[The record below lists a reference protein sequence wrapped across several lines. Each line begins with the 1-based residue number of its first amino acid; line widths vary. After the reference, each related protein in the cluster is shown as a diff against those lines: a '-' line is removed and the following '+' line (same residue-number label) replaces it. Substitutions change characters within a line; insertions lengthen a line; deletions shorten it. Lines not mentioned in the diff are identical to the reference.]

1 MLLSDVSI
9 RRPVFAT
16 VMNILVVVAGV
27 VAYIALPVREFP
39 DIDYPVV
46 NVSTIYFGA
55 SPETI
60 EATIV
65 EPIEQVLNGIE
76 GILPVGH
83 LVQHPPVIV
92 YRPRSLPRPKRGA
105 RDCGDR

>member
-27 VAYIALPVREFP
+27 VSYIALPVREYP

-46 NVSTIYFGA
+46 NISTIYYVA
-55 SPETI
+55 SPATI
-60 EATIV
+60 EATIA

-76 GILPVGH
+76 GVRTITSTSGFSIGSVNVEFKAG
-83 LVQHPPVIV
+83 
-92 YRPRSLPRPKRGA
+92 
-105 RDCGDR
+105 RD

>member
-27 VAYIALPVREFP
+27 VSYLALPVREYP
-39 DIDYPVV
+39 DIDYPAV

-60 EATIV
+60 
-65 EPIEQVLNGIE
+65 
-76 GILPVGH
+76 
-83 LVQHPPVIV
+83 
-92 YRPRSLPRPKRGA
+92 
-105 RDCGDR
+105 